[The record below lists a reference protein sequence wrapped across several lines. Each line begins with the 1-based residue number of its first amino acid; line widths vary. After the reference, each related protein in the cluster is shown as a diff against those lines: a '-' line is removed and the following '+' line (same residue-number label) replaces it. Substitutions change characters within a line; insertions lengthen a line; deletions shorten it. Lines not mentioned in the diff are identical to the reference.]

1 MPLAADASA
10 YGIGITVDPCWR
22 WLGGR
27 SSAERGVMV
36 GHRAGVERM
45 AVIGVDQGWTAGR
58 LEGLVIGRRLR
69 SPRCHNLVADSR
81 GCPRLSGAVFLYV
94 VHTSPPDPLELVEVR
109 DEDIE

>member
-1 MPLAADASA
+1 
-10 YGIGITVDPCWR
+10 
-22 WLGGR
+22 
-27 SSAERGVMV
+27 MV
-36 GHRAGVERM
+36 GHRVRFERM
-45 AVIGVDQGWTAGR
+45 AVIGVDDGWTAGR

-69 SPRCHNLVADSR
+69 SPRCQNLVADSR